1 MPSTGTSWASAA
13 SGSRR
18 CGFPTTWTSPPCST
32 ASTSGSPRT
41 PSSSVPG
48 CSTGSWPA
56 HSSALDEVRRPLS
69 DDLAPQDHPTRAVV
83 TDAQPVQL
91 PATVLGPV
99 DEEPGDDVA
108 GEVAGEGEFLELVLH
123 TWVQG

>member
-13 SGSRR
+13 SGSRH

-48 CSTGSWPA
+48 CSTGSWQG
-56 HSSALDEVRRPLS
+56 HSGVLDEVGGPLP
-69 DDLAPQDHPTRAVV
+69 DDLAPQNPPTPPVV
-83 TDAQPVQL
+83 PDAQPGQL
-91 PATVLGPV
+91 RAAVLGPV

-108 GEVAGEGEFLELVLH
+108 GEVAGEGE
-123 TWVQG
+123 